1 MISTLGRAAMS
12 SRQTAS
18 GTVIAVP
25 VSALIPADVER
36 QDMLER
42 QVSVALEGGHEDNL
56 ERAFDSEL
64 QRIIQFYHKKVR
76 LCGRNLVKG
85 CASVELL
92 GLS

>member
-1 MISTLGRAAMS
+1 ML
-12 SRQTAS
+12 
-18 GTVIAVP
+18 
-25 VSALIPADVER
+25 ADVER

-76 LCGRNLVKG
+76 LCSTNEVTGST

-92 GLS
+92 GSS